1 MRVRGASGYS
11 RRWVGVSGW
20 IPGVL
25 VFLLFAA
32 RAVGGPP
39 VLPEPQDAKRSL
51 SLAQGDEL
59 HNLEELW
66 EIAGQTEKK
75 QLALRFAEE
84 GIQAAAPLMRN
95 CLEAKEHPL
104 TPACITAL
112 VALDQVQVVPE
123 IRNKLRESLDAALIV
138 PAAMAIGHWRDQYS
152 SGLLLGTMMQ
162 ALGGAAG
169 SLAALHAF
177 LRLQAPHSTSYLR
190 WILNTSPY
198 RAVQAACAMHLV
210 GRLDRRHRSRLFLT
224 MKELMSQA
232 LLLPGWTTEDLAT
245 AEFCVEGFNRGERAG
260 CRMLRDIAEALAQ
273 EPLPCRAEKLRWV
286 LQRTNRECLG
296 SWRSSLSATVADAV
310 EQMRRKPIAHPL
322 PISQYALLLLEES
335 DGREES
341 RTTNASNDL
350 RALRFQDEKGSYQY
364 GEGAV
369 EAHRVLLSHL
379 EAGSEQRWSR
389 NKQRRLVRRKGVRI
403 AFPPSYSENFPELEQ
418 PAWYPKGIHI
428 TIDDGPRLARLK
440 LILDVLDE
448 FGVKATFFFIGH
460 NILSRFLDYPTLTR
474 QILQRLVN
482 GGHVIGYHSMD
493 HRTQVSTHIMNLE
506 PEQIED
512 DVRVFHWVLTWV
524 LQGPY
529 PLFLGRTPGGM
540 GMSFENLKEGF
551 YLGGLRAP
559 LGWNAGDDHWP
570 PGSKRSVVR
579 FLARS
584 YLRKQRKKP
593 VTILLHETKNLHK
606 ELRVFLKEIHD
617 YSHADRPSQSA
628 SRRGK

>member
-1 MRVRGASGYS
+1 MST
-11 RRWVGVSGW
+11 
-20 IPGVL
+20 VL
-25 VFLLFAA
+25 ALLLIAA
-32 RAVGGPP
+32 HAEGGPP
-39 VLPEPQDAKRSL
+39 VLPEPKAESRSTALELCDEPQDLDK
-51 SLAQGDEL
+51 
-59 HNLEELW
+59 LW
-66 EIAGQTEKK
+66 EFVGPTEKT

-84 GIQAAAPLMRN
+84 ENQAAAPLMLR
-95 CLEAKEHPL
+95 CLETKEHPW

-112 VALDQVQVVPE
+112 VALDQVEIVPE
-123 IRNKLRESLDAALIV
+123 IRSKLRESLDAAVIV
-138 PAAMAIGHWRDQYS
+138 TAAMAIGHWRDQYS

-162 ALGGAAG
+162 ALGGTAG

-177 LRLQAPHSTSYLR
+177 LRIKASHSTSYLR
-190 WILNTSPY
+190 WIMNTSPY
-198 RAVQAACAMHLV
+198 RAVQAACAMNLV
-210 GRLDRRHRSRLFLT
+210 RRLDKRHRGQLFRT
-224 MKELMSQA
+224 MGELMSQA

-273 EPLPCRAEKLRWV
+273 EPLPYRAEKLRWV
-286 LQRTNRECLG
+286 LQRTNRKCLG

-310 EQMRRKPIAHPL
+310 EQMRRKPFVHPL
-322 PISQYALLLLEES
+322 SISQYALLLLEES
-335 DGREES
+335 DGKEVS

-350 RALRFQDEKGSYQY
+350 RALRFQDEKGPYQY

-379 EAGSEQRWSR
+379 EEGSEQRWSR

-403 AFPPSYSENFPELEQ
+403 AFPPCYSENFPELEQ
-418 PAWYPKGIHI
+418 PDWYPKGIHI

-540 GMSFENLKEGF
+540 GMSYENLKEGF

-593 VTILLHETKNLHK
+593 VTILLHETKNLHN

-617 YSHADRPSQSA
+617 YSHAASPSKSA